1 MTHRFHRE
9 GQGTADWIMGAVKSN
24 PEGLL
29 LLAAG
34 CALLL
39 RSGASGRNAHAHER
53 SGSMGTGRERMSE
66 NYGPRQTGAGISETI
81 SQAADSARD
90 YAADVSKTVSDK
102 AGTYASAVGEY
113 ADDAWRQSER
123 FVVQARN
130 TVQDTINRVV
140 QEQPLAVAVV
150 GLAAGAAVAAAFPA
164 TAVERRTLGTA
175 GERLTDAAAS
185 AGQQLSRQAASKAG
199 EMLMDAAYERG
210 LNAEGLKE
218 VASDVAGALGSAFTG
233 EKGRSGQSAASSSSA
248 AQSSPGGTSQQGGP
262 RTPNTTVG
270 EAGTDKSKKRGGSGQ
285 SNDGKR
291 QGTS

>member
-9 GQGTADWIMGAVKSN
+9 GQGTADWIMGTVKSN

-39 RSGASGRNAHAHER
+39 RRGASGRSTNAHER
-53 SGSMGTGRERMSE
+53 SGSTRRERTSE

-90 YAADVSKTVSDK
+90 YAADMSKTVSDK
-102 AGTYASAVGEY
+102 AGTYVSAVGEY

-164 TAVERRTLGTA
+164 TAVERRTLGAA

-185 AGQQLSRQAASKAG
+185 AGQQLGQAASKAR
-199 EMLMDAAYERG
+199 ERLMDAADQRG
-210 LNAEGLKE
+210 LNTEGLKE
-218 VASDVAGALGSAFTG
+218 VASHVAGAFGSAFTD

-248 AQSSPGGTSQQGGP
+248 AQSSPGGTSQQGAP
-262 RTPNTTVG
+262 RTTNRSLG
-270 EAGTDKSKKRGGSGQ
+270 EAGSAKSKKPGGTGQ
-285 SNDGKR
+285 F
-291 QGTS
+291 

>member
-1 MTHRFHRE
+1 MTHYSHRDA
-9 GQGTADWIMGAVKSN
+9 QGTSDWIIGAVKSN

-39 RSGASGRNAHAHER
+39 RSGTSGRSAHAHER
-53 SGSMGTGRERMSE
+53 LGSTGTGREPTSE

-90 YAADVSKTVSDK
+90 YATDVSKGVSDK
-102 AGTYASAVGEY
+102 AATYASAVGEY

-123 FVVQARN
+123 FVGQARN

-164 TAVERRTLGTA
+164 TAVERRTLGPA

-185 AGQQLSRQAASKAG
+185 AGQQLGQAASKAG
-199 EMLMDAAYERG
+199 ERLMDAADQRG
-210 LNAEGLKE
+210 LNTEGLKE
-218 VASDVAGALGSAFTG
+218 VASDVAGAFGSAFT
-233 EKGRSGQSAASSSSA
+233 EKGRSDQSAASSGSP
-248 AQSSPGGTSQQGGP
+248 AQSSPGGTSQQGAP
-262 RTPNTTVG
+262 RTVTKSFA
-270 EAGTDKSKKRGGSGQ
+270 EAGSAKSKKPGGSGQ
-285 SNDGKR
+285 F
-291 QGTS
+291 